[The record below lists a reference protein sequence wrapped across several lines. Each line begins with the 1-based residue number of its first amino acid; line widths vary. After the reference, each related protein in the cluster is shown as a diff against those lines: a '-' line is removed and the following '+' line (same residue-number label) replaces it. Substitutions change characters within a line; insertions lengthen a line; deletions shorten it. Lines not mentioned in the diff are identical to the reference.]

1 METLNELITLNQGIL
16 YAFHV
21 SHTHLNTIAN
31 VAHEFGMACK
41 ITGGGGGGCCFVLLG
56 VNEATT
62 ETSNRIEEMIR
73 VLNEKKF
80 NSFRTLLGCPGVSID
95 YKN

>member
-16 YAFHV
+16 YALHV
-21 SHTHLNTIAN
+21 SHSHLNTIAN

-41 ITGGGGGGCCFVLLG
+41 ITGGGGGGCCFILLG
-56 VNEATT
+56 VNEAT
-62 ETSNRIEEMIR
+62 EASNRIDEMIG

-80 NSFRTLLGCPGVSID
+80 VSFRTLLGCPGVSIN